1 MDNKALF
8 TIGYGLYVLTTNYD
22 GVDNGCIVNTVMQYT
37 DRPLRIGVTVN
48 KANYTHDLIK
58 DSCVFNVSML
68 TTETPMSVIE
78 HFGFQSGRKV
88 NKFAAC
94 QEERRASNHVLYI
107 PNYTNA
113 YLACH
118 VVHTIDFE
126 THTLFIAEILDA
138 EVLSDKPSLTYDYY
152 QKNIKAQRS
161 KATDSKPSNGKRRW
175 MCTICGWIYEGDSL
189 PDDIVCE
196 ICKHGKESFEELTS

>member
-8 TIGYGLYVLTTNYD
+8 KIGYGLYVLTTSYD
-22 GVDNGCIVNTVMQYT
+22 GVDNGCIVNTVMQFT
-37 DRPLRIGVTVN
+37 DHPLRICVTVN

-88 NKFAAC
+88 NKFAECAS
-94 QEERRASNHVLYI
+94 EHRASNHVLYI
-107 PNYTNA
+107 PKYTNA

-118 VVHTIDFE
+118 VVRTIDFE
-126 THTLFIAEILDA
+126 THTLFIAEILDS

-152 QKNIKAQRS
+152 MKHIKPQP
-161 KATDSKPSNGKRRW
+161 KLDDTKPGNGKRRW
-175 MCTICGWIYEGDSL
+175 VCKVCGWIYEGDEL

-196 ICKHGKESFEELTS
+196 LCKHGKEDFEEM